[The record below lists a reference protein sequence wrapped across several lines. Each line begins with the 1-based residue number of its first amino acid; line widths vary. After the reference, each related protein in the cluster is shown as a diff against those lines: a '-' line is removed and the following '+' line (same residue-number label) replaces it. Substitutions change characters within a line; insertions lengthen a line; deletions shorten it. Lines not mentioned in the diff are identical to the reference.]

1 MKKIV
6 LIGATG
12 TIGQA
17 VAQALTQQHHEVT
30 EVGSKSGA
38 LQADIADINQVRALF
53 DKVGRVD
60 AVISAAGAVHFGA
73 LAELG
78 PEQFEVGLRSKL
90 MGQVNVAQ
98 VAAQYLNDG
107 GSITLTSG
115 TLSENP
121 IRYGAAASMTN
132 AAIEGFVRGAAVE
145 LPRGV
150 RINVVSPGIVQES
163 LPAYG
168 AYFIGWEA
176 VPAARVAQ
184 AYLRSVE
191 GVQTGQVF
199 RVG

>member
-17 VAQALTQQHHEVT
+17 IAQALKQQNHEVI
-30 EVGSKSGA
+30 EVGSRSGE

-78 PEQFEVGLRSKL
+78 PDQFEVGLRSKL

-107 GSITLTSG
+107 CSITLTSG

-176 VPAARVAQ
+176 VPAARVAL

-191 GVQTGQVF
+191 GVQTGQLF